1 MSKSKSALHKP
12 STISLLNPIGLIL
25 ISLIMVLP
33 ILNIIAQSFSGP
45 VALSAGKVVLWPVQF
60 TVDNYVTV
68 LKQIAIWRTFSVS
81 VIITVCGTLISLIM
95 TASLAYPLSRN
106 EYRER
111 KYVLLLVLITMIF
124 HAPLIPNYLLV
135 RNLGLLDSLWAL
147 MLPGAI
153 SAFNLFVMRSFFLS
167 IPGELIESAR
177 IDGAGEIRTIWSI
190 ILPLSKP
197 AMATM
202 SIIYSVAL
210 WNNYSNALYFINN
223 RALFPLQVKLR
234 EFVVTDSSDLANT
247 AGDIANLSPEGLKM
261 AVIVIA
267 TIPIMLVYPFLQKHF
282 IKGMLIGSIKS

>member
-12 STISLLNPIGLIL
+12 SPISILNPIGLIL

-68 LKQIAIWRTFSVS
+68 LKQIAIWRAFSVS

-95 TASLAYPLSRN
+95 TASLAYPLSRS

-111 KYVLLLVLITMIF
+111 KYILLLVLITMIF

>member
-1 MSKSKSALHKP
+1 MSGLKKP
-12 STISLLNPIGLIL
+12 SRIALLNPIGLL
-25 ISLIMVLP
+25 FISLIMVLP
-33 ILNIIAQSFSGP
+33 IINIVSQSFSGP
-45 VALSAGKVVLWPVQF
+45 VALSTGKVVLWPVQF
-60 TVDNYVTV
+60 TWENYTTV
-68 LKQIAIWRTFSVS
+68 LQQVAIWRAFGVS
-81 VIITVCGTLISLIM
+81 VVITVFGTLISLIM
-95 TASLAYPLSRN
+95 TASLAYPLSRH

-111 KYVLLLVLITMIF
+111 KYILLLVLITMIF
-124 HAPLIPNYLLV
+124 HAPLIPNYLLI
-135 RNLGLLDSLWAL
+135 RSLGLLDSLWAL

-167 IPGELIESAR
+167 IPNELIESAR

-210 WNNYSNALYFINN
+210 WNNYSNALYFINK

>member
-1 MSKSKSALHKP
+1 MSNSKSALHKP
-12 STISLLNPIGLIL
+12 SAISMLNPIGLIL

-68 LKQIAIWRTFSVS
+68 LKQIAIWRAFSVS
-81 VIITVCGTLISLIM
+81 VIITVFGTLISLIM

-111 KYVLLLVLITMIF
+111 KYILLLVLITMIF

>member
-1 MSKSKSALHKP
+1 MSSSKSALNKP
-12 STISLLNPIGLIL
+12 SPISILNPIGLIL

-68 LKQIAIWRTFSVS
+68 LKQIAIWRAFSVS
-81 VIITVCGTLISLIM
+81 VIITVFGTLISLIM

-111 KYVLLLVLITMIF
+111 KYILLLVLITMIF

>member
-12 STISLLNPIGLIL
+12 SAISMLNPIGLIL

-60 TVDNYVTV
+60 TVDNYLTV
-68 LKQIAIWRTFSVS
+68 LKQIAIWRAFSVS
-81 VIITVCGTLISLIM
+81 VIITVFGTLISLIM
-95 TASLAYPLSRN
+95 TASLAYPLSRS

-111 KYVLLLVLITMIF
+111 KYILLLVLITMIF

-135 RNLGLLDSLWAL
+135 RNLGLLDTLWAL

-223 RALFPLQVKLR
+223 RSLFPLQVKLR

>member
-1 MSKSKSALHKP
+1 MSSLHKQ
-12 STISLLNPIGLIL
+12 SRLSLLNPIGLII

-60 TVDNYVTV
+60 TMDNYTTV
-68 LKQIAIWRTFSVS
+68 LKQTAIWRAFGVS
-81 VIITVCGTLISLIM
+81 VIITVGGTLLSLIL
-95 TASLAYPLSRN
+95 TASLAYPLSRQ

-111 KYVLLLVLITMIF
+111 KYILLLVLITMIF

-135 RNLGLLDSLWAL
+135 RSLGLLDSLWAL

-167 IPGELIESAR
+167 IPNELIESAR
-177 IDGAGEIRTIWSI
+177 IDGAGEVRTIWSI

-267 TIPIMLVYPFLQKHF
+267 TIPIMLVYPFLQRHF

>member
-1 MSKSKSALHKP
+1 MSNSKSALNKP
-12 STISLLNPIGLIL
+12 SPISILNPIGLIL

-60 TVDNYVTV
+60 TLDNYVTV
-68 LKQIAIWRTFSVS
+68 LKQIAIWRAFSVS
-81 VIITVCGTLISLIM
+81 VIITVLGTLISLVM

-111 KYVLLLVLITMIF
+111 KYILILVLITMIF

-210 WNNYSNALYFINN
+210 WNNYSNALYFINK

>member
-12 STISLLNPIGLIL
+12 RPISVLNPIGLIL

-68 LKQIAIWRTFSVS
+68 LKQIAIWRAFSVS
-81 VIITVCGTLISLIM
+81 VIITVFGTLISLIM

-111 KYVLLLVLITMIF
+111 RYILLLVLITMIF

-223 RALFPLQVKLR
+223 RSLFPLQVKLR

>member
-1 MSKSKSALHKP
+1 MSGLKKP
-12 STISLLNPIGLIL
+12 SRIALLNPIGLL
-25 ISLIMVLP
+25 FISLIMVLP
-33 ILNIIAQSFSGP
+33 IINIVSQSFSGP

-60 TVDNYVTV
+60 TVENYTTV
-68 LKQIAIWRTFSVS
+68 LQQVAIWRAFGVS
-81 VIITVCGTLISLIM
+81 VIITVFGTLISLIM
-95 TASLAYPLSRN
+95 TASLAYPLSRQ

-111 KYVLLLVLITMIF
+111 KYILLLVLITMIF
-124 HAPLIPNYLLV
+124 HAPLIPNYLLI
-135 RNLGLLDSLWAL
+135 RSLGLLDSLWAL

-167 IPGELIESAR
+167 IPNELIESAR
-177 IDGAGEIRTIWSI
+177 IDGAGEVRTIWSI

-210 WNNYSNALYFINN
+210 WNNYSNALYYINK

>member
-1 MSKSKSALHKP
+1 MSPLEKQSKTA
-12 STISLLNPIGLIL
+12 LLNPVILLL
-25 ISLIMVLP
+25 ISLAMILP
-33 ILNIIAQSFSGP
+33 ILNIVAKSFSGAG
-45 VALSAGKVVLWPVQF
+45 ALSNGSVLLWPSDW
-60 TVDNYVTV
+60 TLSNYATV
-68 LKQIAIWRTFSVS
+68 LRQTAIWRAFGISALV
-81 VIITVCGTLISLIM
+81 TVAGTLIALVM
-95 TASLAYPLSRN
+95 TASLAYPLSRS

-111 KYVLLLVLITMIF
+111 KGILVLVLITMIF
-124 HAPLIPNYLLV
+124 HAPLIPNYLLI
-135 RNLGLLDSLWAL
+135 RSLGMLDSLWAL

-153 SAFNLFVMRSFFLS
+153 SAFNLFVMRSFFQS
-167 IPGELIESAR
+167 IPNELIESAR
-177 IDGAGEIRTIWSI
+177 IDGAGELRILWTM

-210 WNNYSNALYFINN
+210 WNNYSNALYYINE

-234 EFVVTDSSDLANT
+234 EYVVTDSSDLANT

>member
-1 MSKSKSALHKP
+1 MSNSKSALHKP
-12 STISLLNPIGLIL
+12 SAISILNPIGLIL

-68 LKQIAIWRTFSVS
+68 LKQIAIWRAFSVS
-81 VIITVCGTLISLIM
+81 VIITVFGTLISLIM

>member
-1 MSKSKSALHKP
+1 MSP
-12 STISLLNPIGLIL
+12 SNKTSRLALLNPLILLL
-25 ISLIMVLP
+25 ISLTMLLP
-33 ILNIIAQSFSGP
+33 ILNIIAQSLSGS
-45 VALSAGKVVLWPVQF
+45 VALSTGKVILWPVEF
-60 TVDNYVTV
+60 TMANYATV
-68 LKQIAIWRTFSVS
+68 LHQAAIWRAFGISVM
-81 VIITVCGTLISLIM
+81 ITVCGTLINLIM
-95 TASLAYPLSRN
+95 TASLAYPLSRH

-111 KYVLLLVLITMIF
+111 KYILLMVLITMIF

-135 RNLGLLDSLWAL
+135 RSLGLLDTLWAL

-167 IPGELIESAR
+167 IPNELIESAR
-177 IDGAGEIRTIWSI
+177 IDGAGELRTVWSI

-210 WNNYSNALYFINN
+210 WNNYSNAMYYINN

-234 EFVVTDSSDLANT
+234 EFVITDSSDLANT
-247 AGDIANLSPEGLKM
+247 ANDVANLSPEGLKM

>member
-1 MSKSKSALHKP
+1 MSKSKSALHKSSP
-12 STISLLNPIGLIL
+12 ISILNPIGLIL

-68 LKQIAIWRTFSVS
+68 LKQIPIWRAFSVS

-111 KYVLLLVLITMIF
+111 KYILLLVLITMIF